1 MGEFFNPEK
10 GIWAWLS
17 TLVDIC
23 GLSILWTFLCLPV
36 VTAGPATAALYY
48 TVVKCVRGRESGAF
62 GYYFRSFRQNFKTGL
77 LAGLI
82 VLPLA
87 LLLLGGHFIVR
98 WYGTR
103 LGGGAYVLY
112 VAYYFALVLPAG
124 VLCWLFPLLG
134 RFDYG
139 VGGLFRTALQLTIAH
154 LPSTVVVVLLTAQTA
169 VFCIERWWPVV
180 FMPVITLLLVSLFWE
195 RIFQLP
201 LPRQGQRCQGER
213 QRSGCSSGLSE
224 PRQGAPEHCVG

>member
-17 TLVDIC
+17 TAVDIC

-48 TVVKCVRGRESGAF
+48 TVVKCVRKRESGAF
-62 GYYFRSFRQNFKTGL
+62 GAYVHSFRANFRTGF

-82 VLPLA
+82 VAPA
-87 LLLLGGHFIVR
+87 AVLLFFGYSIVR

-112 VAYYFALVLPAG
+112 VAYYFALVLPLG

-139 VGGLFRTALQLTIAH
+139 VKGLFRTAFQLTAAH
-154 LPSTVVVVLLTAQTA
+154 LPSTVGGILLTAETA
-169 VFCIERWWPVV
+169 VLCIERWWPVV
-180 FMPVITLLLVSLFWE
+180 FMPVIAMLLVSLFFE
-195 RIFQLP
+195 RIF
-201 LPRQGQRCQGER
+201 RKY
-213 QRSGCSSGLSE
+213 
-224 PRQGAPEHCVG
+224 APELDEEEGD

>member
-10 GIWAWLS
+10 GIWVWLS

-23 GLSILWTFLCLPV
+23 GLSILWTFLCLPI
-36 VTAGPATAALYY
+36 VTIGPATAALYY

-62 GYYFRSFRQNFKTGL
+62 GYYFRSFRQNFKVGL

-82 VLPLA
+82 AIPLS
-87 LLLLGGHFIVR
+87 LLLLGGQFIVR

-112 VAYYFALVLPAG
+112 VAYYFALILPAG

-139 VGGLFRTALQLTIAH
+139 VGGLFHTALQLTAAH

-169 VFCIERWWPVV
+169 VFCIEEWWPVV
-180 FMPVITLLLVSLFWE
+180 FMPAVSILLVSLFFE
-195 RIFQLP
+195 KIFQRHSPEL
-201 LPRQGQRCQGER
+201 
-213 QRSGCSSGLSE
+213 
-224 PRQGAPEHCVG
+224 APEEPESQEEPAE

>member
-10 GIWAWLS
+10 GIWVWLS
-17 TLVDIC
+17 TLVDIF
-23 GLSILWTFLCLPV
+23 GLSILWITLCLPL

-62 GYYFRSFRQNFKTGL
+62 GYYFRSFRINFKTGF

-82 VLPLA
+82 VLPAAA
-87 LLLLGGHFIVR
+87 LLLFGHFIVR

-103 LGGGAYVLY
+103 LGGAAYVLY
-112 VAYYFALVLPAG
+112 VAYYFALFLPAG

-134 RFDYG
+134 RFEYG
-139 VGGLFRTALQLTIAH
+139 VGGLFRTALQLTAAH
-154 LPSTVVVVLLTAQTA
+154 LPSTVVAVLLTAQTA

-180 FMPVITLLLVSLFWE
+180 FMPVISTLLVSLFFE
-195 RIFQLP
+195 RIFLQHSP
-201 LPRQGQRCQGER
+201 KPA
-213 QRSGCSSGLSE
+213 S
-224 PRQGAPEHCVG
+224 PEAEDPEA